1 MGDHPPW
8 RLFMEWVLS
17 VLVGVALSAA
27 CGFRVFVPM
36 LVMSIA
42 VHSGHLVPSD
52 GFMWLGSWA
61 ALAGFGV
68 ATVLEVAAYF
78 IPLVNNALD
87 VIATPAAAVAGT
99 VLTASLVGDISP
111 FLRWSLAVVAGGA
124 VAGGV
129 QLATVSLRS
138 VVAPAGASG
147 VVAAVEDGAAVT
159 TSLLAVTIPVLAI
172 GFLGILG
179 LFLLKRKH
187 SQTNRV

>member
-1 MGDHPPW
+1 
-8 RLFMEWVLS
+8 MEWVLS
-17 VLVGVALSAA
+17 ILVGVALSAA

-52 GFMWLGSWA
+52 GFMWLGSWP
-61 ALAGFGV
+61 ALVGFGV
-68 ATVLEVAAYF
+68 ATVLEIAAYF
-78 IPLVNNALD
+78 IPIVNNALD

-129 QLATVSLRS
+129 QLATVSVRS

-147 VVAAVEDGAAVT
+147 VVAAVEDGAAVA
-159 TSLLAVTIPVLAI
+159 TSLLAVTIPVLAL

-179 LFLLKRKH
+179 FIILRRKH

>member
-1 MGDHPPW
+1 
-8 RLFMEWVLS
+8 MEWVLS

-52 GFMWLGSWA
+52 GFMWLGSWP
-61 ALAGFGV
+61 ALVGFGV
-68 ATVLEVAAYF
+68 ATVLEIAAYF

-99 VLTASLVGDISP
+99 VLTASLVGEISP

-138 VVAPAGASG
+138 AVAPVGVSG
-147 VVAAVEDGAAVT
+147 VLAAAEDGAAVV